1 MKIRILGPL
10 HAETDGVPVVPSAA
24 KTRQILAL
32 LALHPGR
39 PVPVAT
45 LKEELWGPLPP
56 CSAHST
62 LQTYILRLRRSLAA
76 ALGGP
81 YGSEGTTEAGGATT
95 GTTEA
100 GGTSNRT
107 TEARGTSNR
116 TTETQGTST
125 ETRRTTARATGPAR
139 ARDLLATGHDGYL
152 LRISEENV
160 DAFAFQRAAQAGHTA
175 FADGDSAR
183 AARLLREALA
193 LWKGPALVDVRAG
206 AALRIHAARLEE
218 SRLLA
223 TERRLDAEL
232 RLGLHGELLAEL
244 VELTRLHPAN
254 ERLHA
259 QAMVAFYRAGRQS
272 EALQLYRGLRRR
284 LVEELG
290 LEPAPQLQRL
300 HQAMLSVDPRLDTPA
315 HGGRPTPT
323 FDLYAA

>member
-1 MKIRILGPL
+1 MRIRILGPL

-24 KTRQILAL
+24 KTRQVLAL
-32 LALHPGR
+32 LSLHPGR
-39 PVPVAT
+39 PVPVAV

-56 CSAHST
+56 SSAHST
-62 LQTYILRLRRSLAA
+62 LQTYILRLRRALAA

-81 YGSEGTTEAGGATT
+81 YGSEGPAGAAGATGIAVGKAGAT
-95 GTTEA
+95 GIAVGKA
-100 GGTSNRT
+100 G
-107 TEARGTSNR
+107 
-116 TTETQGTST
+116 
-125 ETRRTTARATGPAR
+125 ATGPAR

-152 LRISEENV
+152 LRIAEENV

-193 LWKGPALVDVRAG
+193 LWTGPALVDVRAG

>member
-45 LKEELWGPLPP
+45 LKEEIWGPLPP

-62 LQTYILRLRRSLAA
+62 LQTYILRLRRALAA

-81 YGSEGTTEAGGATT
+81 YGSNGSNGSDRSDRSDGSHGSGATPGAA
-95 GTTEA
+95 GTA
-100 GGTSNRT
+100 GADS
-107 TEARGTSNR
+107 
-116 TTETQGTST
+116 
-125 ETRRTTARATGPAR
+125 ATGPAR

-152 LRISEENV
+152 LRIAEEDV
-160 DAFAFQRAAQAGHTA
+160 DAFAFQRIAQAGHTA

-193 LWKGPALVDVRAG
+193 LWRGPVLVDVRAG

-223 TERRLDAEL
+223 TERRVDAEL
-232 RLGLHGELLAEL
+232 LLGLHGELLAEL
-244 VELTRLHPAN
+244 VELTQLHPAN

-272 EALQLYRGLRRR
+272 DALRLYRGLRRR